1 MGERGAGV
9 LMGAESAWPD
19 WDEVITQEREHIN
32 QLRGLRSPQPTQQPT
47 QRMGE
52 PTMETTETE
61 LAEMADTPWR
71 DLYAGQQRMVLAHL
85 CGHGRSKARTELR
98 DALNMNPSRT
108 AAELWQIQQAAGVE
122 PSTGAHQPDT
132 VDTVDTDMST
142 TTGTDAAGAGAT
154 REPAAP
160 VRWEPGMLVKE
171 LPADLHRARVV
182 VSDAQKTAG
191 VAHEHPGQ
199 WVVYGVSDGEH
210 ARRIA
215 LEKVRRVVRAK
226 TSAFAPA
233 ASFEAQAREIEPGRY
248 VVFCRYVG
256 AEQ

>member
-1 MGERGAGV
+1 MDGI
-9 LMGAESAWPD
+9 D
-19 WDEVITQEREHIN
+19 WDEWIRSDADNIN
-32 QLRGLRSPQPTQQPT
+32 RLRGLRSPQQQTQTQPK
-47 QRMGE
+47 RMGE
-52 PTMETTETE
+52 PDMEITENE
-61 LAEMADTPWR
+61 LREMARTPWH
-71 DLYAGQQRMVLAHL
+71 DLTANQQRVVLAHL

-108 AAELWQIQQAAGVE
+108 AMELWQIQQAAGAE
-122 PSTGAHQPDT
+122 PSTGGHQP
-132 VDTVDTDMST
+132 DTVDTDMST
-142 TTGTDAAGAGAT
+142 TTGTDAAGAGDT

-160 VRWEPGMLVKE
+160 VRWEPGMLVEK
-171 LPADLHRARVV
+171 LPEDLHHARVV
-182 VSDAQKTAG
+182 VSDAQKTARA
-191 VAHEHPGQ
+191 AHEHPGQ

-233 ASFEAQAREIEPGRY
+233 ASFEAQAREVEHGRY

>member
-1 MGERGAGV
+1 MAGEP
-9 LMGAESAWPD
+9 AWPD
-19 WDEVITQEREHIN
+19 WGEFITQEREHIN

-52 PTMETTETE
+52 PDMEITETE
-61 LAEMADTPWR
+61 LREMARTPWH
-71 DLYAGQQRMVLAHL
+71 DLTAGQQRVVLAHL
-85 CGHGRSKARTELR
+85 CGHGKSTARTGLR
-98 DALNMNPSRT
+98 DALNMNPTRT
-108 AAELWQIQQAAGVE
+108 AMELWEIQQAAGAE
-122 PSTGAHQPDT
+122 PSTGGHQPDT
-132 VDTVDTDMST
+132 DDDDATGAPT
-142 TTGTDAAGAGAT
+142 T
-154 REPAAP
+154 P

-171 LPADLHRARVV
+171 LPEDLHHARVA
-182 VSDAQKTAG
+182 VSDAQKTAD
-191 VAHEHPGQ
+191 AARAHPGR

-215 LEKVRRVVRAK
+215 LEKVRRVARAS

-233 ASFEAQAREIEPGRY
+233 ASFEAQAREVEPGRY

>member
-9 LMGAESAWPD
+9 LMAGEPVWPD
-19 WDEVITQEREHIN
+19 WGEFITQDREHIN

-61 LAEMADTPWR
+61 LVEMAATPWR

-85 CGHGRSKARTELR
+85 CGHGRSKARTALR

-108 AAELWQIQQAAGVE
+108 AAELWQIQQAAAE
-122 PSTGAHQPDT
+122 PSTGGHQPDT
-132 VDTVDTDMST
+132 D
-142 TTGTDAAGAGAT
+142 GAGAT
-154 REPAAP
+154 GAPTTP
-160 VRWEPGMLVKE
+160 VRWEPGMLVEK
-171 LPADLHRARVV
+171 LPEDLHHARVV
-182 VSDAQKTAG
+182 VSDAQKTARA
-191 VAHEHPGQ
+191 AHEHPGQ

-233 ASFEAQAREIEPGRY
+233 ASFEAQAREVEHGRY

-256 AEQ
+256 AKQ

>member
-9 LMGAESAWPD
+9 LMGGEPVWPD
-19 WDEVITQEREHIN
+19 WGEVIARDREHIN

-47 QRMGE
+47 RMGE
-52 PTMETTETE
+52 PDMEITETE
-61 LAEMADTPWR
+61 LREMACTPWH
-71 DLYAGQQRMVLAHL
+71 DLTAGQQRVVLAHL
-85 CGHGRSKARTELR
+85 CGPGKSTARTGLR
-98 DALNMNPSRT
+98 DALSMNPTRT
-108 AAELWQIQQAAGVE
+108 AMELWEIQQAAGAE
-122 PSTGAHQPDT
+122 QPTGVHQPDT
-132 VDTVDTDMST
+132 DIQPA
-142 TTGTDAAGAGAT
+142 AAGAVTADNAAT
-154 REPAAP
+154 WAAVTP
-160 VRWEPGMLVKE
+160 VRWEPGMLVEK
-171 LPADLHRARVV
+171 LPEDLHHARVA
-182 VSDAQKTAG
+182 VSDAQKTAD
-191 VAHEHPGQ
+191 AARAHPGR

-233 ASFEAQAREIEPGRY
+233 ASFEAQAREVEPGRY